1 MLDED
6 LLGGGLCI
14 ERVIGSGSMAVLLQA
29 HDARLERS
37 VAVKLLHPKHMS
49 NHEVAVRFL
58 EEGRAVAAL
67 KSPHLPEV
75 HRFGSTESGQPYIVM
90 DLLEGCDLATLLER
104 PGRIEVADAARYVR
118 HACAGL
124 AVAHAAGIVHR
135 DVKPSNLFLCEQDGL
150 PIVKVLDFG
159 IAQHAAGVIA
169 EADEPPPSRIV
180 MGTCQYMS
188 PEQIRSCEQVDGRAD
203 VWALGVVLFELLT
216 KQLPFTG
223 DSAHAILHAVLHEP
237 APRLATLYGD
247 VPEVLSEVIERCLA
261 KSPCDRYADV
271 RELADALL
279 LLEVSD
285 HPSLRGPVFTAA
297 TRPDRASCP
306 ISAETRAGVL
316 AEEDDPIPVRS
327 DVESLG
333 GDSTDPRLGDDYEVA

>member
-6 LLGGGLCI
+6 LLGGGLCA

-29 HDARLERS
+29 RDTQLGRS

-49 NHEVAVRFL
+49 NHEVAFRFL

-67 KSPHLPEV
+67 RSPHLPEV

-104 PGRIEVADAARYVR
+104 PGRIAVADAARYVR

-124 AVAHAAGIVHR
+124 AVAHAAGLVHR
-135 DVKPSNLFLCEQDGL
+135 DVKPSNLFLCEHEGMPL
-150 PIVKVLDFG
+150 VKVLDFG
-159 IAQHAAGVIA
+159 IAQHAQGVIA
-169 EADEPPPSRIV
+169 ESADASSRIV

-188 PEQIRSCEQVDGRAD
+188 PEQVRSSEQVDGRAD

-216 KQLPFTG
+216 KQLPFVG
-223 DSAHAILHAVLHEP
+223 DSALAILHAVLHEP

-247 VPEVLSEVIERCLA
+247 APEVLSEVIERCLA
-261 KSPCDRYADV
+261 KDPRDRYADV
-271 RELADALL
+271 RELAEALL

-297 TRPDRASCP
+297 SRPDRASCP
-306 ISAETRAGVL
+306 VSAETRAGVL

-327 DVESLG
+327 DVEALAG
-333 GDSTDPRLGDDYEVA
+333 GPTESRDDYEVA